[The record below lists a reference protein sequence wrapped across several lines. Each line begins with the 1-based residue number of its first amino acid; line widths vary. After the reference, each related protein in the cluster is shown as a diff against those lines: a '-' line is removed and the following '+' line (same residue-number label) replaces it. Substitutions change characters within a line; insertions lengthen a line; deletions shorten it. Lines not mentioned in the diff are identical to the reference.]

1 MKRKTLFYNGPIY
14 TMADGE
20 RPSEAMVICDGL
32 VEGTGTLE
40 EMRLLAGDF
49 CDAIDLGGKSI
60 LPGLCDCHTHTYTLG
75 EYERLM
81 DLHGKTKSEII
92 QMVEQKCREAEPG
105 EWVTGV
111 GWNQDSWEDNS
122 FPTRFE
128 LDQVSPSNPV
138 KLVRYCGNAYWC
150 NSAALKEAGMYEAAA
165 SGGTRGKE
173 YLVDE
178 EGRLLGT
185 LVGEACNR
193 LDAALPKSD
202 RERKKKNYLLSQ
214 DVYLKYGLTSV
225 MDKGAGIES
234 ALTENCSREA
244 VNALRELYEEGKLKV
259 RMYEAIVGTDEFFD
273 DCFKDGPQ
281 IGLHNGRLTMRGI
294 KLWSDGAFGPRTAYI
309 SEDYKGRPSH
319 RGNRKFED
327 EELIDL
333 FKKADEKG
341 LQIAI
346 HAIGDAATT
355 QIIDCFEKAF
365 EDSMDKDRR
374 FIIEHFHAPR
384 KEDIDRLV
392 KYRIIFSTQFIQFSS
407 DLSTIGSI
415 IPDDMIGRI
424 YPWRQALD
432 KGAVIVAG
440 SDGPIDTSDPFKAM
454 YVAVTRC
461 DVNGENN
468 LERSPL
474 KTLTRLEALRT
485 YTTAAAYARY
495 EENLSG
501 SLEKGRYADFIVT
514 DRDYFRCPVEEIKDI
529 QVLKTYI
536 GGEQVYEKR

>member
-1 MKRKTLFYNGPIY
+1 
-14 TMADGE
+14 
-20 RPSEAMVICDGL
+20 
-32 VEGTGTLE
+32 
-40 EMRLLAGDF
+40 
-49 CDAIDLGGKSI
+49 
-60 LPGLCDCHTHTYTLG
+60 
-75 EYERLM
+75 
-81 DLHGKTKSEII
+81 
-92 QMVEQKCREAEPG
+92 
-105 EWVTGV
+105 
-111 GWNQDSWEDNS
+111 
-122 FPTRFE
+122 
-128 LDQVSPSNPV
+128 
-138 KLVRYCGNAYWC
+138 
-150 NSAALKEAGMYEAAA
+150 
-165 SGGTRGKE
+165 
-173 YLVDE
+173 
-178 EGRLLGT
+178 
-185 LVGEACNR
+185 
-193 LDAALPKSD
+193 
-202 RERKKKNYLLSQ
+202 
-214 DVYLKYGLTSV
+214 

-234 ALTENCSREA
+234 ALTEDCSREA
-244 VNALRELYEEGKLKV
+244 VNALRELYDEKKLKV
-259 RMYEAIVGTDEFFD
+259 RVYEAIVGTDEFFD
-273 DCFKDGPQ
+273 DCFKEGSQ
-281 IGLHNGRLTMRGI
+281 IGLYNGRLTMRGI

-309 SEDYKGRPSH
+309 SEDYKGRDGH

-474 KTLTRLEALRT
+474 KT